1 MYGKRK
7 GNGKIVYLHTIKN
20 ANQTESQGGR
30 KEEEGV
36 GDGKAIVLL
45 DGNKIVICGVYWFA
59 SYPLSF

>member
-1 MYGKRK
+1 MERGREMGKLCTYILLKMPIR
-7 GNGKIVYLHTIKN
+7 
-20 ANQTESQGGR
+20 QTESQGGR